1 MQPCDTAQAARRKIT
16 ATESF
21 IKFTVGVNSKEVL
34 ASQEILITTYRT
46 QIAARDEC
54 Q

>member
-1 MQPCDTAQAARRKIT
+1 
-16 ATESF
+16 
-21 IKFTVGVNSKEVL
+21 L

-54 Q
+54 QWRPGSACLQEDE